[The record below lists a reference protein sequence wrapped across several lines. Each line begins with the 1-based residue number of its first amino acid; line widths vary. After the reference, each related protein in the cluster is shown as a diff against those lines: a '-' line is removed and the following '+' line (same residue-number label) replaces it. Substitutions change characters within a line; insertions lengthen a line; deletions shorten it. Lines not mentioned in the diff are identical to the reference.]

1 MIVIHFIIC
10 TKSVFLKCNVLITLS
25 NRVRSRNH
33 KFYFT
38 INLDFDKNHYSEI
51 RENGTRMFRR
61 CLQEFFL
68 NRDIS
73 VAI

>member
-1 MIVIHFIIC
+1 MFIG
-10 TKSVFLKCNVLITLS
+10 SV
-25 NRVRSRNH
+25 
-33 KFYFT
+33 
-38 INLDFDKNHYSEI
+38 DFVYSEI